1 MKPKPKPDSSAG
13 KRILIVDD
21 DAQIREVFGAL
32 LEATGYQVQT
42 AEHAL
47 AAVASIVRASPDV
60 ILVDIRMPIVDG
72 IELVRELKTHPDSRN
87 IPVIAVTGHDSQ
99 ETREAALKAGCVH
112 YFAKPVDPQGLLR
125 QIAQVCR

>member
-1 MKPKPKPDSSAG
+1 M
-13 KRILIVDD
+13 DD

-32 LEATGYQVQT
+32 LEASGYHVET

-47 AAVASIVRASPDV
+47 AAIASIVRIPPDL
-60 ILVDIRMPIVDG
+60 ILADIRMPIVDG
-72 IELVRELKTHPDSRN
+72 LGLVRELKSHPDSRL

-99 ETREAALKAGCVH
+99 ETRAAALQAGCVD
-112 YFAKPVDPQGLLR
+112 YITKPVNPQGLLR